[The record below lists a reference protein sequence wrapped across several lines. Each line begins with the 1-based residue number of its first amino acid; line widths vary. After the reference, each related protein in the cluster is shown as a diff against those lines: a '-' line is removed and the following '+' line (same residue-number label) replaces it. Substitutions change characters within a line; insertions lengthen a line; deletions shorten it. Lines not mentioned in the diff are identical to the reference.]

1 MGKNFTKT
9 NAGTLSNT
17 VRKKRNG
24 IKLFLYALPMIV
36 IVFIFNYLPLWGW
49 SFAFFQYKAGK
60 SVWDCV
66 FVGWDNFNARIGNV
80 VTSRNLV
87 RVLTNTF
94 GIH

>member
-66 FVGWDNFNARIGNV
+66 LNKGNRKVRGICREVVMRRSAVKRFWNF
-80 VTSRNLV
+80 
-87 RVLTNTF
+87 
-94 GIH
+94 